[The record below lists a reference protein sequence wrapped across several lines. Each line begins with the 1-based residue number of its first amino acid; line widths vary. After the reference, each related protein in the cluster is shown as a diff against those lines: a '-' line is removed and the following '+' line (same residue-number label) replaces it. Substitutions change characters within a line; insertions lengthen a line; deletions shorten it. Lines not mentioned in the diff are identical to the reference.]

1 MNDKNFRYLCFQLVL
16 MGLSINLPLIMLDAP
31 FWLMSAILFI
41 VISPLVFPSLS
52 YTTILMWIYDITRP
66 ILYIWALVVTISGTQ
81 DFLAIAFYILL
92 GLQILVIIRR
102 FIGTILTI
110 YCTIKKID

>member
-1 MNDKNFRYLCFQLVL
+1 MNNKEFKYVSFQLVL
-16 MGLSINLPLIMLDAP
+16 KSLSICLPLIMLDAP

-52 YTTILMWIYDITRP
+52 YTTILMWIYDITRL

-81 DFLAIAFYILL
+81 DFLAIVFYILF
-92 GLQILVIIRR
+92 GLQIFSIISS
-102 FIGTILTI
+102 FLYTIMII
-110 YCTIKKID
+110 YSAITKK